1 MYKLQVKVLEQEL
14 EKLGGKVPESQ
25 DLMELAKL
33 EQIKE
38 EALLEAKEEAALA
51 KIEEEES
58 KLQIE
63 DGAWNFDEEDNESL
77 LIGAPETQISKEL
90 L

>member
-1 MYKLQVKVLEQEL
+1 
-14 EKLGGKVPESQ
+14 
-25 DLMELAKL
+25 MELAKL

-38 EALLEAKEEAALA
+38 EALLEAKESEELA

-58 KLQIE
+58 KIQVE
-63 DGAWNFDEEDNESL
+63 DGAWNFDEEDAESL
-77 LIGAPETQISKEL
+77 LIGTPEEQISKEL